1 MYKIYSDS
9 MLIHDQAS
17 PDKNIHLVD
26 PVLSLQ
32 DNSAGKLEFT
42 ILPSNPGYNSITKLN
57 STIIVKKE
65 NKTIW
70 SGRAIREN
78 NDFFGRKNF
87 TVEGALSY
95 LNDTVQT
102 TAVYT
107 STSLE
112 NFIRAIIDNHNAKVP
127 PSRQIQI
134 GIITVSDY
142 NDSYEYETYMQ
153 STWGVFNDICID
165 RLGGHTRIRYADG
178 SDTPILDYLDD
189 YPNTASQSIDFGKNL
204 LDFTRGWDLSNL
216 STVIIPRG
224 AMLEPTDESETDE
237 YLTVE
242 SVNGGSIYVFN
253 NQAYNTYGRI
263 EKIVDFPDIDDPN
276 TLLGAAE
283 LYVLYSQFDKMT
295 MSVNAVDMHMFGV
308 EDPESFNLLDEVRCV
323 SKPHGLDRFF
333 PITAI
338 DIPIDRPQN
347 VTYTMGSSAA
357 SSISSTVNDTEDL
370 IFKKIKNLPSLTNT
384 LKMAKTQA
392 VNILDQRTT
401 GYVTITET
409 DSNSEAL
416 IISQDKDWQNS
427 DKRWVFNMNGL
438 GYTKD
443 GGQTYDI
450 AMTMDGTIVADF
462 VKTGLLED
470 GVGNN
475 YWNLST
481 GEFKL
486 SSAAVSGAID
496 IGGKNYLDGTLD
508 YVSWSKKGNW
518 SFSGENAICAAKSSV
533 TNWNDRIMSPFK
545 KLKYS
550 ELRGCKATLSFEG
563 ISGDV
568 WGEKTDTNQI
578 VVTFGLFDANNV
590 RVAHY
595 NRTFTLGTA
604 WKRNK
609 VTVNMTDRSFTYE
622 PGYSGNL
629 ANLYLVIQVYNQSKH
644 KIQLRRFKLERGIV
658 STGWEMSEQDQRSYA
673 ESVAKAEVEAL
684 NDSLNQEKIF
694 NKLTNN
700 GTVQAIVR
708 DSSGKLYIN
717 GEYIKAKTL
726 SGDTIFGGIIIDKNG
741 NNKWNLNTGE
751 FVTKNIEA
759 TNAKIDGTFSSTSS
773 TIHGATKAHIDINN
787 GEIRLKA
794 DGARNTALIYPAG
807 DAKVNPKTNLNIE
820 TSNLLYLTA
829 KQIYSKKY
837 MGNSASSDTEG
848 YAVTGLFTIPV
859 MSGLRKNGSSVSAVW
874 AELFIKFTNGLC
886 TGVDYSNGYTTKPS
900 FRKRLF

>member
-9 MLIHDQAS
+9 TLIHDQAS

-26 PVLSLQ
+26 PFLSLQ

-42 ILPSNPGYNSITKLN
+42 ILPSNPGYDSITKLT

-107 STSLE
+107 HTSLE

-134 GIITVSDY
+134 GIITVRDY

-153 STWGVFNDICID
+153 STWDVFNDTCID

-224 AMLEPTDESETDE
+224 AMLEPTDESEMDE

-253 NQAYNTYGRI
+253 HQAYDTYGRI

-357 SSISSTVNDTEDL
+357 SSISSTVNATEDL

-392 VNILDQRTT
+392 ASILDQRTT

-427 DKRWVFNMNGL
+427 DKRWIFNMNGL
-438 GYTKD
+438 GYTED

-462 VKTGLLED
+462 IKTGILED
-470 GVGNN
+470 GAGKN

-481 GEFKL
+481 GEFSL
-486 SSAAVSGAID
+486 RQNID
-496 IGGKNYLDGTLD
+496 IGSRNYLDGT
-508 YVSWSKKGNW
+508 GNW
-518 SFSGENAICAAKSSV
+518 SGWTKKGRWTFSNELAICDAKSSV
-533 TNWNDRIMSPFK
+533 SDWNDRIMSPIK
-545 KLKYS
+545 NLKYS
-550 ELRGCKATLSFEG
+550 SIRGYYVTFSFEG
-563 ISGDV
+563 IYENTSSSEDSWGD
-568 WGEKTDTNQI
+568 KSDTNQ
-578 VVTFGLFDANNV
+578 VVVSFGLVNESNQRF
-590 RVAHY
+590 AHF
-595 NRTFTLGTA
+595 NRTFAFTEALT
-604 WKRNK
+604 RYIT
-609 VTVNMTDRSFTYE
+609 TVYMGDDSFKADY
-622 PGYSGNL
+622 GMSGVKKD
-629 ANLYLVIQVYNQSKH
+629 AYLVVQIYNQSVH
-644 KIQLRRFKLERGIV
+644 KIKIRKVQLERGKQV
-658 STGWEMSEQDQRSYA
+658 TDWRYSQND
-673 ESVAKAEVEAL
+673 VASDAQLKADSAL
-684 NDSLNQEKIF
+684 EKAYSKDKELDDSLNQAGIF
-694 NKLTNN
+694 DRLFPEIN
-700 GTVQAIVR
+700 GSRPHGLVLQN
-708 DSSGKLYIN
+708 GKVYIN
-717 GEYIKAKTL
+717 ASYIKSGTLDGKYIKAGVISDNLTNPNNIWDLTKGTFTTKNATV
-726 SGDTIFGGIIIDKNG
+726 SGTISCGDSYKMSLENGQLIGSYNNKQYGFIDASASIWSSSRGKWFRGMTYQASEAIKIVTPKIYVVASNDIRNNGDEAFTGTVRINGLMTNYDTIRAANLELVFVNG
-741 NNKWNLNTGE
+741 LFIGVCDGSQMIT
-751 FVTKNIEA
+751 VTK
-759 TNAKIDGTFSSTSS
+759 
-773 TIHGATKAHIDINN
+773 
-787 GEIRLKA
+787 
-794 DGARNTALIYPAG
+794 
-807 DAKVNPKTNLNIE
+807 KTQAIL
-820 TSNLLYLTA
+820 
-829 KQIYSKKY
+829 
-837 MGNSASSDTEG
+837 MR
-848 YAVTGLFTIPV
+848 P
-859 MSGLRKNGSSVSAVW
+859 
-874 AELFIKFTNGLC
+874 
-886 TGVDYSNGYTTKPS
+886 
-900 FRKRLF
+900 